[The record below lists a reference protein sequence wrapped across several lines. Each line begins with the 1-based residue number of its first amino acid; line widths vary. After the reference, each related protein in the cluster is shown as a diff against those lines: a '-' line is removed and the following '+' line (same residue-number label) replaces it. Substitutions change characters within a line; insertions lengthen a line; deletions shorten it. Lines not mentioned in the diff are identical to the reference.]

1 MTPPPRSQANSW
13 LFICILGYIA
23 ALTPLAI
30 DMYLPAMPTIA
41 DAYGVDASAVQ
52 YTLSVFT
59 MGFAFGQLIVGAIS
73 DAIGRKPVML
83 FGVFIFTITSIL
95 CAYAEDIS
103 GLSFWRIFQGIAGA
117 SSGVMISAMVKDL
130 FDRDQFSRIMSFIVL
145 VMTLAPLVAP
155 LMGGYIALWFGWRA
169 IFWALAL
176 MGVAAIVIVM
186 TSVDET
192 LIPELRQ
199 RVSVRQTLASYAKML
214 SSPESLALLI
224 CGAMSFACLFSFLVS
239 ASFVYMEEYGI
250 ALENVGYLFAFNI
263 VALMIITSINGR
275 KVMLKGAPYMMR
287 VGLTIQFVGAVLLL
301 PSLYWDHSIWLVV
314 LPCMLVLGATSMV
327 GSNLMALFL
336 SKHHTIAGSASSLVG
351 SFRFGVGSLVG
362 ALSTTM
368 PFSVQLN
375 MVLAIIVSAALSMFF
390 FRYYRRELKRLK
402 A

>member
-1 MTPPPRSQANSW
+1 
-13 LFICILGYIA
+13 
-23 ALTPLAI
+23 
-30 DMYLPAMPTIA
+30 
-41 DAYGVDASAVQ
+41 
-52 YTLSVFT
+52 
-59 MGFAFGQLIVGAIS
+59 
-73 DAIGRKPVML
+73 
-83 FGVFIFTITSIL
+83 
-95 CAYAEDIS
+95 
-103 GLSFWRIFQGIAGA
+103 
-117 SSGVMISAMVKDL
+117 
-130 FDRDQFSRIMSFIVL
+130 
-145 VMTLAPLVAP
+145 MTLAPLVAP